1 MTKPSVLEN
10 VNVWVR
16 ERLIEAK
23 IEELEKGFA
32 IHPEN
37 KLRVAQLRLALEK
50 TNDLSKKNKKLRM
63 G

>member
-1 MTKPSVLEN
+1 LTKPSVLEN

>member
-50 TNDLSKKNKKLRM
+50 KM
-63 G
+63 I

>member
-37 KLRVAQLRLALEK
+37 KLRVAQLRLALKK
-50 TNDLSKKNKKLRM
+50 TNDLSRKQKQRV